1 MAEQWTLPE
10 IDLAACTRCGE
21 CVTQCPT
28 QAVEMQAVGQALW
41 PVIVR
46 PADCTYCTI
55 CEGVCPVGAI
65 TCAFEIA
72 WDTYATE

>member
-10 IDLAACTRCGE
+10 IDLAACTRCGQ
-21 CVTQCPT
+21 CITQCPT
-28 QAVEMQAVGQALW
+28 QAVEMRAVG

-55 CEGVCPVGAI
+55 CESVCPVGAI

-72 WDTYATE
+72 WDFHTAE

>member
-10 IDLAACTRCGE
+10 IDLAACTRCGQ

-28 QAVEMQAVGQALW
+28 QAVEMQAVG

-55 CEGVCPVGAI
+55 CEGVCPVDAI
-65 TCAFEIA
+65 ACAFEIA
-72 WDTYATE
+72 WDIHTTD